1 MVKHL
6 VKPEMVPPEDG
17 SSNPAPPLQFVMRGI
32 PEWIIKEVPL
42 HEAAEFVGKHHYS
55 KVMPKLNKVVLGL
68 FDKEEMVGAITFG
81 WGVRPEDTIKK
92 LFPSL
97 LSKDYL
103 EIGKLCLLDELPKNS
118 ESRFIS
124 AAMRLLKKI
133 KPELKLVFTWAD
145 AIWGKPGYIYQAANF
160 LFGGSIGSEAYR
172 TKEGARL
179 HPRQLHKYLMSIGEI
194 SKGSKGVYVTP
205 AEVAKDPKLGV
216 GNWAPKGTV
225 SGVRRPFPS
234 DMDRL
239 AMSHVRGLQFRYVY
253 FLCPDKERD
262 TLLSESTV
270 HWHRDYPKAEDCTW
284 QLKTGS
290 EKWHDW
296 KPLENG
302 ARPFTS
308 AFDTERTGCKQKSK
322 RESNSKGRGKTTKR

>member
-1 MVKHL
+1 MV
-6 VKPEMVPPEDG
+6 
-17 SSNPAPPLQFVMRGI
+17 NNFVMRGT
-32 PEWIIKEVPL
+32 PEWVIREVPL
-42 HEAAEFVGKHHYS
+42 CDAAEFVARHHYS

-68 FDKEEMVGAITFG
+68 FEAARMVGVITFG
-81 WGVRPEDTIKK
+81 WGVRPKDTIKK

-97 LSKDYL
+97 DSKDYL

-124 AAMRLLKKI
+124 AAMRFLKQLR
-133 KPELKLVFTWAD
+133 PDLKLVFTWAD
-145 AIWGKPGYIYQAANF
+145 AIWGKPGYIYQASNY

-194 SKGSKGVYVTP
+194 SKGNKGVYVTP
-205 AEVAKDPKLGV
+205 AEVAKDRKLGI

-225 SGVRRPFPS
+225 SKGTVSGVRRPYPS
-234 DMDRL
+234 DLERL
-239 AMSHVRGLQFRYVY
+239 GMSHVRGLQFRYVY
-253 FLCPDKERD
+253 FRCSDKERD
-262 TLLSESTV
+262 GLLAESSV

-284 QLKTGS
+284 QLRTGS
-290 EKWHDW
+290 EKWHEW

-308 AFDTERTGCKQKSK
+308 AFDIERNQCIQKNK
-322 RESNSKGRGKTTKR
+322 LESNSKGRGKIIKQ

>member
-1 MVKHL
+1 MV
-6 VKPEMVPPEDG
+6 EQATQSQSG
-17 SSNPAPPLQFVMRGI
+17 GSNPAPPLQFIMRGT
-32 PEWIIKEVPL
+32 PEWVIREVLLPT
-42 HEAAEFVGKHHYS
+42 ASEFVGKHHYS
-55 KVMPKLNKVVLGL
+55 KVMPKLNKVILGL
-68 FDKEEMVGAITFG
+68 FEKDVMVGVITFG

-97 LSKDYL
+97 RSKDYL

-124 AAMRLLKKI
+124 AAMRFLKKLR
-133 KPELKLVFTWAD
+133 PDVKLIFTWAD

-179 HPRQLHKYLMSIGEI
+179 HPRQLHKYMVSIEEI
-194 SKGSKGVYVTP
+194 SKGKKGKYVTP
-205 AEVAKDPKLGV
+205 AEVKANPNLAR
-216 GNWAPKGTV
+216 GNWAPQQSLVKPNA
-225 SGVRRPFPS
+225 SGVRRPYPADFQY
-234 DMDRL
+234 L
-239 AMSHVRGLQFRYVY
+239 GLSHVRGLQFRYVY
-253 FLCPDKERD
+253 FLCSDKERD
-262 TLLSESTV
+262 GLLSESTV
-270 HWHRDYPKAEDCTW
+270 HWHRDYPKADDCTW

-302 ARPFTS
+302 AAPFTC
-308 AFDTERTGCKQKSK
+308 AFDTERNQCK
-322 RESNSKGRGKTTKR
+322 KTKKPVVN